1 MEKQKKQDK
10 KQDKNFEKILRE
22 EKPSFTIIP
31 YNQKINPDCDLISIN
46 VFYDKK
52 AYYADVTT
60 LEYINKLLIDY
71 AFTGENANGL
81 YFRDKNMIILKKIT
95 KENIQKTLE
104 DIARYGDLE
113 TLTRIHTI

>member
-1 MEKQKKQDK
+1 MEKQKKQNK
-10 KQDKNFEKILRE
+10 EIKNSLE
-22 EKPSFTIIP
+22 EKPSFAMIP
-31 YNQKINPDCDLISIN
+31 SNQKVNPDCDLININ
-46 VFYDKK
+46 IFYNKK

-60 LEYINKLLIDY
+60 LEYINKRMIDY

-81 YFRDKNMIILKKIT
+81 YFMDKNMIILKKIT

-104 DIARYGDLE
+104 DLVKYGDIE